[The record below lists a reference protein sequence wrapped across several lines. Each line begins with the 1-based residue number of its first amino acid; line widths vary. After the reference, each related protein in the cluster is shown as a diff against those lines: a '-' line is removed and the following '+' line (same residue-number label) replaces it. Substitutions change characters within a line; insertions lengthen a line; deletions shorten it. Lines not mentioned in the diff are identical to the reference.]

1 MKYEIVH
8 ELPAGGRRPHRV
20 RLRVCATLTLR
31 AALLLAHG
39 LTTIPGLSGVAVNYR
54 TGRVLFFAESAAARA
69 AALEHIASENCHTIQ
84 HAITPEEIEKLL
96 TGENPAGA
104 VVAVVRFF
112 VVRPFLPWPLR
123 AVVSTASAIP
133 FLIKGA
139 RSLARG
145 RLNVDVLDA
154 SALTVSLFMRDF
166 TTVGLL
172 TLLLAVGDALEVWTR
187 QRALASL
194 TESLTLNV
202 DSVWMLLPDGNE
214 VARPLGQVRR
224 GDLIIVADG
233 SSIPVDGIVES
244 GEAMVNQAAMTG
256 ESMPVRRAHGGAVY
270 AGTIVEEGRIVIRVT
285 QVGESTRLQQVVSF
299 IKQSEKQKSSIE
311 ARYTSLANKAV
322 PFTFALA
329 ALVWLFTR
337 NIYRAAS
344 VLLVDYSCALKL
356 ATPLAVLTAM
366 RFGTQQGIAIRGGRY
381 LEAIREADTLVF
393 DKTGTLTT
401 SQPSV
406 AAVIPAPGEDARTIL
421 GIMAC
426 LEEHFPHP
434 IARAIVSHA
443 EREGIAHEEEHTEVK
458 YVVAHGISSHLHGH
472 EMYLGSRHYLE
483 HDEGIDL
490 TVFADDIARET
501 ALGRSVLFLAID
513 GKAAGM
519 IAIEDP
525 LRPEARDV
533 VRAMRELGFTRILMI
548 TGDGEKTAHTVAG
561 ELGITEYRAHVLPTD
576 KGKIVMELAKEG
588 CKVMM
593 VGDGINDGPALS
605 AASVGVAMGDGTDL
619 ARAVANVVFTN
630 STLWD
635 LVKIRLLASRALRR
649 IHTNARLGIGLNSLY
664 LLGAIVLGL
673 PPALT
678 AVLHNMTTI
687 GISLNAIRPY
697 RMGNERPTPPK
708 AA

>member
-1 MKYEIVH
+1 MKFEIVH
-8 ELPAGGRRPHRV
+8 ELPATERHPHRV
-20 RLRVCATLTLR
+20 RLRCAADLTPR

-39 LTTIPGLSGVAVNYR
+39 LAALPGLTGVSVNHR
-54 TGRVLFFAESAAARA
+54 TGRVLFFAESPEARA
-69 AALEHIASENCHTIQ
+69 AALAHVADETCHTAR
-84 HAITPEEIEKLL
+84 HGITPEEIEKIV
-96 TGENPAGA
+96 TGENPVGG
-104 VVAVVRFF
+104 VAALVRFF
-112 VVRPFLPWPLR
+112 IVRPFLPWPLR
-123 AVVSTASAIP
+123 AVVSTAAAIP
-133 FLIKGA
+133 FILKGC

-154 SALTVSLFMRDF
+154 SALTVSLLMRDF
-166 TTVGLL
+166 RTVSLL
-172 TLLLAVGDALEVWTR
+172 TMLLAVGDALEVWTR

-194 TESLTLNV
+194 TESLTLDV
-202 DSVWMLLPDGNE
+202 DSVWVLQPDGTE
-214 VARPLGQVRR
+214 AARPLGQVRR
-224 GDLIIVADG
+224 GDLIVVNDG

-244 GEAMVNQAAMTG
+244 GEALVNQAAMTG
-256 ESMPVRRAHGGAVY
+256 ESMPVKRSHGGAVY
-270 AGTIVEEGRIVIRVT
+270 AGTIVEEGRLVIRVT
-285 QVGESTRLQQVVSF
+285 QVGESTRLQQVVTF
-299 IKQSEKQKSSIE
+299 IEQSEKQKSAIE

-329 ALVWLFTR
+329 GLVWLFTR
-337 NIYRAAS
+337 NIYRASS

-366 RFGTQQGIAIRGGRY
+366 RHGTQQGIAIRGGRY

-406 AAVIPAPGEDARTIL
+406 AEVVAAPGHDPRTVL

-443 EREGIAHEEEHTEVK
+443 SAEGIAHEEEHTEVK

-472 EMYLGSRHYLE
+472 EMYLGSRHYIE
-483 HDEGIDL
+483 HDEGVDL
-490 TVFADDIARET
+490 AVFADAIARET
-501 ALGRSVLFLAID
+501 AKGHSVLFLAID

-519 IAIEDP
+519 VSIQDP
-525 LRPEARDV
+525 LRPEARQV
-533 VRAMRELGFTRILMI
+533 VSAMRALGFGRILMI
-548 TGDGEKTAHTVAG
+548 TGDGEKTARTVAN
-561 ELGITEYRAHVLPTD
+561 ELGITEFRAHVLPTD
-576 KGKIVMELAKEG
+576 KGKIVMELTREG

-630 STLWD
+630 STLCD
-635 LVKIRLLASRALRR
+635 LVKIRLLAARALAR

-664 LLGAIVLGL
+664 LLGAIALGL

-678 AVLHNMTTI
+678 AVLHNLTTI

-697 RMGNERPTPPK
+697 SVAK
-708 AA
+708 AYRRHTGG

>member
-1 MKYEIVH
+1 
-8 ELPAGGRRPHRV
+8 
-20 RLRVCATLTLR
+20 
-31 AALLLAHG
+31 
-39 LTTIPGLSGVAVNYR
+39 
-54 TGRVLFFAESAAARA
+54 
-69 AALEHIASENCHTIQ
+69 
-84 HAITPEEIEKLL
+84 
-96 TGENPAGA
+96 
-104 VVAVVRFF
+104 
-112 VVRPFLPWPLR
+112 
-123 AVVSTASAIP
+123 
-133 FLIKGA
+133 
-139 RSLARG
+139 
-145 RLNVDVLDA
+145 
-154 SALTVSLFMRDF
+154 
-166 TTVGLL
+166 
-172 TLLLAVGDALEVWTR
+172 
-187 QRALASL
+187 
-194 TESLTLNV
+194 
-202 DSVWMLLPDGNE
+202 
-214 VARPLGQVRR
+214 
-224 GDLIIVADG
+224 
-233 SSIPVDGIVES
+233 
-244 GEAMVNQAAMTG
+244 
-256 ESMPVRRAHGGAVY
+256 
-270 AGTIVEEGRIVIRVT
+270 
-285 QVGESTRLQQVVSF
+285 
-299 IKQSEKQKSSIE
+299 
-311 ARYTSLANKAV
+311 
-322 PFTFALA
+322 
-329 ALVWLFTR
+329 
-337 NIYRAAS
+337 
-344 VLLVDYSCALKL
+344 
-356 ATPLAVLTAM
+356 M

-406 AAVIPAPGEDARTIL
+406 AAVIPAPGEDARDIL

-443 EREGIAHEEEHTEVK
+443 AQAGIAHEEEHTEVK

-490 TVFADDIARET
+490 AIFAEDIARET

-533 VRAMRELGFTRILMI
+533 VRAMRELGFSRILMI
-548 TGDGEKTAHTVAG
+548 TGDGEKTAHTVAA
-561 ELGITEYRAHVLPTD
+561 ELGITEFRAHVLPTD
-576 KGKIVMELAKEG
+576 KGKIVMELEKEG
-588 CKVMM
+588 CRVMM

-635 LVKIRLLASRALRR
+635 LVKIRLLSTRALRR

-664 LLGAIVLGL
+664 LLGAIVFGL

-697 RMGNERPTPPK
+697 RVGNGRPTPPK